1 MCVHL
6 FIGHYLCYNLGITD
20 VRYTY
25 ITTYLC
31 TFRNSTLDVTEPVQ
45 TPPIDFVIQNET
57 VSYRYICLR
66 QHFDL
71 NP

>member
-1 MCVHL
+1 MCVCIYSL
-6 FIGHYLCYNLGITD
+6 VTNSATNLGITD

-66 QHFDL
+66 QV
-71 NP
+71 